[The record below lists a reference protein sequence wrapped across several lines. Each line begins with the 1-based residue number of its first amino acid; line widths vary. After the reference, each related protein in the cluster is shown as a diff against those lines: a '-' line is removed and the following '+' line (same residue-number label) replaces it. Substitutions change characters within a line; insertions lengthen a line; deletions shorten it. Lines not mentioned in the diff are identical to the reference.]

1 MDPQLKMMLTS
12 VGSIAATAVAS
23 WAASK
28 GIISAGDQANLAN
41 SLLTVA
47 GAAVAGLLAWYAHR
61 QTSQPAMI
69 KAVNAAPNG
78 ATVVK
83 TEAAAAAGIP
93 AISEPV
99 KP

>member
-12 VGSIAATAVAS
+12 FGSIVATAVAS

-28 GIISAGDQANLAN
+28 GLISAGDQANLAN

-61 QTSQPAMI
+61 QTSQKSMI
-69 KAVNAAPNG
+69 QAVNSADNGVKVVANDARSAPI
-78 ATVVK
+78 A
-83 TEAAAAAGIP
+83 
-93 AISEPV
+93 PV
-99 KP
+99 SGPLK